1 MGGRLGWNCGRMGPG
16 RGNGEGVLGPA
27 IASVGQNFGRALVA
41 KEPSMGAE
49 DFSAFADRVPSFH
62 LLVGSGAPGRD
73 DRLHNAFYQPD
84 EACLALGVQ
93 ALSRIAVDML
103 R

>member
-1 MGGRLGWNCGRMGPG
+1 
-16 RGNGEGVLGPA
+16 
-27 IASVGQNFGRALVA
+27 
-41 KEPSMGAE
+41 
-49 DFSAFADRVPSFH
+49 